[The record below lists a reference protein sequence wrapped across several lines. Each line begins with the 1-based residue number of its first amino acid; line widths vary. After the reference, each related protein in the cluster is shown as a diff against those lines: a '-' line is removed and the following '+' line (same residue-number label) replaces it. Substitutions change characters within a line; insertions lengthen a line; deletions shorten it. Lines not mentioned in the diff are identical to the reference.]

1 MIDYWIGIVLG
12 SIAAS
17 IGWLLFL
24 REIVAKG
31 RAIIERKD
39 AVVQAMHAQLRKTED
54 NLARVERSSNW
65 WQREAVDWRK
75 R

>member
-1 MIDYWIGIVLG
+1 MIDYWIGVLLG
-12 SIAAS
+12 AIAAS

-24 REIVAKG
+24 REIVSKG

-39 AVVQAMHAQLRKTED
+39 AVIQAMHAQLRKTED
-54 NLARVERSSNW
+54 NLARVERSADW
-65 WQREAVDWRK
+65 WQRETVDWRK